1 MKKKRAGVEHVPLK
15 ELKIDGK
22 RLIFGRSD
30 KLVPILDNKIEMKD
44 FFKEDEGCQILW
56 NGGNIMDMDVNT
68 FSDAFRKVSEKYKK
82 ITTVEL
88 PWGSIFMNEN

>member
-1 MKKKRAGVEHVPLK
+1 
-15 ELKIDGK
+15 
-22 RLIFGRSD
+22 
-30 KLVPILDNKIEMKD
+30 
-44 FFKEDEGCQILW
+44 
-56 NGGNIMDMDVNT
+56 MDMDVNT

>member
-1 MKKKRAGVEHVPLK
+1 MEHVPLK

-30 KLVPILDNKIEMKD
+30 KLVPMLDNKIEMKD

-56 NGGNIMDMDVNT
+56 NGGNIMDMDANT